1 MHPPRLL
8 PNFLKKKKEE
18 KNKETPVIKE
28 TSSPAEEGR
37 MAGTWRLSGQEPAAV
52 RTGNLLPGRKTG
64 SGFLPGH
71 AQPEFFSGKVR
82 AQFSTMFKS
91 L

>member
-1 MHPPRLL
+1 
-8 PNFLKKKKEE
+8 
-18 KNKETPVIKE
+18 
-28 TSSPAEEGR
+28 